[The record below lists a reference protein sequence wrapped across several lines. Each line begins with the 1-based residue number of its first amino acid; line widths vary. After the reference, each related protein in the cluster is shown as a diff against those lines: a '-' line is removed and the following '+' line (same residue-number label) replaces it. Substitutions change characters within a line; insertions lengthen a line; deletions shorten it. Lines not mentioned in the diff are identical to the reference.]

1 MAKKTLYKIF
11 AFGVSVITI
20 TAVLILSVFYSYS
33 DNQLKEQLR
42 VVESVVE
49 NQLAQDDDTA
59 FISNHIDKNV
69 RITLVA
75 KDGAVVADSQ
85 ESANKLGNH
94 LNRQEIQQA
103 IKNGEAT
110 VTRHSD
116 TQEKK
121 VYYFA
126 KQLDNGNILRVST
139 EAKSIGKF
147 FSDYIIYII
156 LCIIVVIVAA
166 VFVSMGITKSIVK
179 PITQLGQSLDNID
192 KFKSDEELKPLVNA
206 LLQQKKK
213 QKMLDKQKKQFTANV
228 SHELKTPL
236 TSIAGYAELIET
248 GMAKPEDIKPF
259 AGVIRKQA
267 LRLVNLSEDII
278 QLSQLEESDDE
289 DMSFES
295 VNLYEIAQR
304 CVEALNINA
313 INKCVTLNL
322 TGEECYIRG
331 KAQLV
336 EELVY
341 NLCDNAIRYNKE
353 NGNVT
358 VTVTS
363 LEKGAS
369 VSVKDTGIG
378 IPKKYQ
384 ERIFERFFRV
394 DKSRSKATGGTGLGL
409 AIVKHITQLHD
420 AKLEISS
427 EEGKVT
433 IYSKGNFCMKR
444 KSGLSKFNGFLAIV
458 LVICLAAT
466 AFVINKYPKIEAA
479 DANGGADAKD
489 VAVIDEF
496 KAGTYGG
503 KEFKTQ
509 EDVVN
514 YYKECYDYTKTLT
527 AEYKTDSGETHSYY
541 KMLGTETLEVNNLLV
556 EGKSNDIINKLVPG
570 IVGGLFKGGT
580 NGLSPSGNRDPKG
593 DTKNDGKMDCTT
605 SHLTA
610 DDVLAANVK
619 DNNDGTITM
628 VIQPKEALLSTPGE
642 DSQGRFF
649 NSLGDISSV
658 VESISVLSFSQGT
671 VKDNFVVDYKGG
683 TGTFVIDTKTNE
695 ITKADYTML
704 VHIDVKHANVAVLKD
719 KSASLDIK
727 YQCEYPASDDYL
739 AGQNIGLTRVK

>member
-59 FISNHIDKNV
+59 FISNYIDKNV

-75 KDGAVVADSQ
+75 KDGTVIADSQ

-116 TQEKK
+116 TQGKK
-121 VYYFA
+121 IYYFA
-126 KQLDNGNILRVST
+126 KQLDNGNVLRVSA

-147 FSDYIIYII
+147 FSDYIIYIL
-156 LCIIVVIVAA
+156 LCIIVVIVTA

-427 EEGKVT
+427 EEGK
-433 IYSKGNFCMKR
+433 
-444 KSGLSKFNGFLAIV
+444 
-458 LVICLAAT
+458 
-466 AFVINKYPKIEAA
+466 
-479 DANGGADAKD
+479 
-489 VAVIDEF
+489 
-496 KAGTYGG
+496 
-503 KEFKTQ
+503 
-509 EDVVN
+509 
-514 YYKECYDYTKTLT
+514 
-527 AEYKTDSGETHSYY
+527 
-541 KMLGTETLEVNNLLV
+541 GTE
-556 EGKSNDIINKLVPG
+556 IIVT
-570 IVGGLFKGGT
+570 FK
-580 NGLSPSGNRDPKG
+580 D
-593 DTKNDGKMDCTT
+593 
-605 SHLTA
+605 
-610 DDVLAANVK
+610 
-619 DNNDGTITM
+619 
-628 VIQPKEALLSTPGE
+628 
-642 DSQGRFF
+642 
-649 NSLGDISSV
+649 
-658 VESISVLSFSQGT
+658 
-671 VKDNFVVDYKGG
+671 
-683 TGTFVIDTKTNE
+683 
-695 ITKADYTML
+695 
-704 VHIDVKHANVAVLKD
+704 
-719 KSASLDIK
+719 
-727 YQCEYPASDDYL
+727 
-739 AGQNIGLTRVK
+739 

>member
-1 MAKKTLYKIF
+1 VAKKTLYKIF

-49 NQLAQDDDTA
+49 NQLAQDDDTS

-75 KDGAVVADSQ
+75 KDGTVIADSQ
-85 ESANKLGNH
+85 ESVNKLGNH

-126 KQLDNGNILRVST
+126 KQLDNGNVLRVSA

-147 FSDYIIYII
+147 FSDYIMYIF

-313 INKCVTLNL
+313 INKGVTLNL

-358 VTVTS
+358 VTVTP

-378 IPKKYQ
+378 IPEKYQ

-427 EEGKVT
+427 EEGK
-433 IYSKGNFCMKR
+433 
-444 KSGLSKFNGFLAIV
+444 
-458 LVICLAAT
+458 
-466 AFVINKYPKIEAA
+466 
-479 DANGGADAKD
+479 
-489 VAVIDEF
+489 
-496 KAGTYGG
+496 
-503 KEFKTQ
+503 
-509 EDVVN
+509 
-514 YYKECYDYTKTLT
+514 
-527 AEYKTDSGETHSYY
+527 
-541 KMLGTETLEVNNLLV
+541 GTE
-556 EGKSNDIINKLVPG
+556 IIVT
-570 IVGGLFKGGT
+570 FK
-580 NGLSPSGNRDPKG
+580 D
-593 DTKNDGKMDCTT
+593 
-605 SHLTA
+605 
-610 DDVLAANVK
+610 
-619 DNNDGTITM
+619 
-628 VIQPKEALLSTPGE
+628 
-642 DSQGRFF
+642 
-649 NSLGDISSV
+649 
-658 VESISVLSFSQGT
+658 
-671 VKDNFVVDYKGG
+671 
-683 TGTFVIDTKTNE
+683 
-695 ITKADYTML
+695 
-704 VHIDVKHANVAVLKD
+704 
-719 KSASLDIK
+719 
-727 YQCEYPASDDYL
+727 
-739 AGQNIGLTRVK
+739 

>member
-42 VVESVVE
+42 VVESVVQ

-75 KDGAVVADSQ
+75 KDGTVIADSQ

-116 TQEKK
+116 TQGKK
-121 VYYFA
+121 IYYFA

-147 FSDYIIYII
+147 FSDYIMYIF

-267 LRLVNLSEDII
+267 LRLVSLSEDII

-358 VTVTS
+358 VTVTP

-427 EEGKVT
+427 EEGK
-433 IYSKGNFCMKR
+433 
-444 KSGLSKFNGFLAIV
+444 
-458 LVICLAAT
+458 
-466 AFVINKYPKIEAA
+466 
-479 DANGGADAKD
+479 
-489 VAVIDEF
+489 
-496 KAGTYGG
+496 
-503 KEFKTQ
+503 
-509 EDVVN
+509 
-514 YYKECYDYTKTLT
+514 
-527 AEYKTDSGETHSYY
+527 
-541 KMLGTETLEVNNLLV
+541 GTE
-556 EGKSNDIINKLVPG
+556 IIVT
-570 IVGGLFKGGT
+570 FK
-580 NGLSPSGNRDPKG
+580 D
-593 DTKNDGKMDCTT
+593 
-605 SHLTA
+605 
-610 DDVLAANVK
+610 
-619 DNNDGTITM
+619 
-628 VIQPKEALLSTPGE
+628 
-642 DSQGRFF
+642 
-649 NSLGDISSV
+649 
-658 VESISVLSFSQGT
+658 
-671 VKDNFVVDYKGG
+671 
-683 TGTFVIDTKTNE
+683 
-695 ITKADYTML
+695 
-704 VHIDVKHANVAVLKD
+704 
-719 KSASLDIK
+719 
-727 YQCEYPASDDYL
+727 
-739 AGQNIGLTRVK
+739 

>member
-75 KDGAVVADSQ
+75 KDGTVIADSQ

-126 KQLDNGNILRVST
+126 KQLDNGNVLRVSA

-147 FSDYIIYII
+147 FSDYIIYIF

-267 LRLVNLSEDII
+267 LRLVSLSEDII

-295 VNLYEIAQR
+295 VDLYEIAQR

-358 VTVTS
+358 VTVS
-363 LEKGAS
+363 PLEKGAS

-427 EEGKVT
+427 EEGK
-433 IYSKGNFCMKR
+433 
-444 KSGLSKFNGFLAIV
+444 
-458 LVICLAAT
+458 
-466 AFVINKYPKIEAA
+466 
-479 DANGGADAKD
+479 
-489 VAVIDEF
+489 
-496 KAGTYGG
+496 
-503 KEFKTQ
+503 
-509 EDVVN
+509 
-514 YYKECYDYTKTLT
+514 
-527 AEYKTDSGETHSYY
+527 
-541 KMLGTETLEVNNLLV
+541 GTE
-556 EGKSNDIINKLVPG
+556 IIVT
-570 IVGGLFKGGT
+570 FK
-580 NGLSPSGNRDPKG
+580 D
-593 DTKNDGKMDCTT
+593 
-605 SHLTA
+605 
-610 DDVLAANVK
+610 
-619 DNNDGTITM
+619 
-628 VIQPKEALLSTPGE
+628 
-642 DSQGRFF
+642 
-649 NSLGDISSV
+649 
-658 VESISVLSFSQGT
+658 
-671 VKDNFVVDYKGG
+671 
-683 TGTFVIDTKTNE
+683 
-695 ITKADYTML
+695 
-704 VHIDVKHANVAVLKD
+704 
-719 KSASLDIK
+719 
-727 YQCEYPASDDYL
+727 
-739 AGQNIGLTRVK
+739 

>member
-75 KDGAVVADSQ
+75 KDGKVIADSQ
-85 ESANKLGNH
+85 ESANKLENH
-94 LNRQEIQQA
+94 LDRQEIQQA

-116 TQEKK
+116 TQGKK

-126 KQLDNGNILRVST
+126 KQLDNGNVLRVSA

-147 FSDYIIYII
+147 FSDYIIYIF

-278 QLSQLEESDDE
+278 QLSQLEESDE

-358 VTVTS
+358 VTVNP

-427 EEGKVT
+427 EEGK
-433 IYSKGNFCMKR
+433 
-444 KSGLSKFNGFLAIV
+444 
-458 LVICLAAT
+458 
-466 AFVINKYPKIEAA
+466 
-479 DANGGADAKD
+479 
-489 VAVIDEF
+489 
-496 KAGTYGG
+496 
-503 KEFKTQ
+503 
-509 EDVVN
+509 
-514 YYKECYDYTKTLT
+514 
-527 AEYKTDSGETHSYY
+527 
-541 KMLGTETLEVNNLLV
+541 GTE
-556 EGKSNDIINKLVPG
+556 IIVT
-570 IVGGLFKGGT
+570 FK
-580 NGLSPSGNRDPKG
+580 D
-593 DTKNDGKMDCTT
+593 
-605 SHLTA
+605 
-610 DDVLAANVK
+610 
-619 DNNDGTITM
+619 
-628 VIQPKEALLSTPGE
+628 
-642 DSQGRFF
+642 
-649 NSLGDISSV
+649 
-658 VESISVLSFSQGT
+658 
-671 VKDNFVVDYKGG
+671 
-683 TGTFVIDTKTNE
+683 
-695 ITKADYTML
+695 
-704 VHIDVKHANVAVLKD
+704 
-719 KSASLDIK
+719 
-727 YQCEYPASDDYL
+727 
-739 AGQNIGLTRVK
+739 

>member
-75 KDGAVVADSQ
+75 KDGTVIADSQ

-116 TQEKK
+116 TQGKK

-126 KQLDNGNILRVST
+126 KQLDNGNVLRVSA

-147 FSDYIIYII
+147 FSDYIIYIF

-267 LRLVNLSEDII
+267 LRLVSLSEDII

-358 VTVTS
+358 VTVTP

-427 EEGKVT
+427 EE
-433 IYSKGNFCMKR
+433 SKGTEI
-444 KSGLSKFNGFLAIV
+444 IV
-458 LVICLAAT
+458 T
-466 AFVINKYPKIEAA
+466 F
-479 DANGGADAKD
+479 KD
-489 VAVIDEF
+489 
-496 KAGTYGG
+496 
-503 KEFKTQ
+503 
-509 EDVVN
+509 
-514 YYKECYDYTKTLT
+514 
-527 AEYKTDSGETHSYY
+527 
-541 KMLGTETLEVNNLLV
+541 
-556 EGKSNDIINKLVPG
+556 
-570 IVGGLFKGGT
+570 
-580 NGLSPSGNRDPKG
+580 
-593 DTKNDGKMDCTT
+593 
-605 SHLTA
+605 
-610 DDVLAANVK
+610 
-619 DNNDGTITM
+619 
-628 VIQPKEALLSTPGE
+628 
-642 DSQGRFF
+642 
-649 NSLGDISSV
+649 
-658 VESISVLSFSQGT
+658 
-671 VKDNFVVDYKGG
+671 
-683 TGTFVIDTKTNE
+683 
-695 ITKADYTML
+695 
-704 VHIDVKHANVAVLKD
+704 
-719 KSASLDIK
+719 
-727 YQCEYPASDDYL
+727 
-739 AGQNIGLTRVK
+739 

>member
-75 KDGAVVADSQ
+75 KDGTVIADSQ
-85 ESANKLGNH
+85 ESENKLGNH

-116 TQEKK
+116 TQGKK

-126 KQLDNGNILRVST
+126 KQLDNGNILRVSA

-147 FSDYIIYII
+147 FSDYIMYIF

-358 VTVTS
+358 VTVTP

-427 EEGKVT
+427 EEGK
-433 IYSKGNFCMKR
+433 
-444 KSGLSKFNGFLAIV
+444 
-458 LVICLAAT
+458 
-466 AFVINKYPKIEAA
+466 
-479 DANGGADAKD
+479 
-489 VAVIDEF
+489 
-496 KAGTYGG
+496 
-503 KEFKTQ
+503 
-509 EDVVN
+509 
-514 YYKECYDYTKTLT
+514 
-527 AEYKTDSGETHSYY
+527 
-541 KMLGTETLEVNNLLV
+541 GTE
-556 EGKSNDIINKLVPG
+556 IIVT
-570 IVGGLFKGGT
+570 FK
-580 NGLSPSGNRDPKG
+580 D
-593 DTKNDGKMDCTT
+593 
-605 SHLTA
+605 
-610 DDVLAANVK
+610 
-619 DNNDGTITM
+619 
-628 VIQPKEALLSTPGE
+628 
-642 DSQGRFF
+642 
-649 NSLGDISSV
+649 
-658 VESISVLSFSQGT
+658 
-671 VKDNFVVDYKGG
+671 
-683 TGTFVIDTKTNE
+683 
-695 ITKADYTML
+695 
-704 VHIDVKHANVAVLKD
+704 
-719 KSASLDIK
+719 
-727 YQCEYPASDDYL
+727 
-739 AGQNIGLTRVK
+739 

>member
-75 KDGAVVADSQ
+75 KDGTVIADSQ

-116 TQEKK
+116 TQGKK
-121 VYYFA
+121 IYYFA
-126 KQLDNGNILRVST
+126 TQLDNGNILRVST

-147 FSDYIIYII
+147 FSEYIIYIL
-156 LCIIVVIVAA
+156 LCIIVVIVTA

-313 INKCVTLNL
+313 INKGVTLNL

-358 VTVTS
+358 VTVTP

-427 EEGKVT
+427 EE
-433 IYSKGNFCMKR
+433 SKGTEI
-444 KSGLSKFNGFLAIV
+444 IV
-458 LVICLAAT
+458 T
-466 AFVINKYPKIEAA
+466 F
-479 DANGGADAKD
+479 KD
-489 VAVIDEF
+489 
-496 KAGTYGG
+496 
-503 KEFKTQ
+503 
-509 EDVVN
+509 
-514 YYKECYDYTKTLT
+514 
-527 AEYKTDSGETHSYY
+527 
-541 KMLGTETLEVNNLLV
+541 
-556 EGKSNDIINKLVPG
+556 
-570 IVGGLFKGGT
+570 
-580 NGLSPSGNRDPKG
+580 
-593 DTKNDGKMDCTT
+593 
-605 SHLTA
+605 
-610 DDVLAANVK
+610 
-619 DNNDGTITM
+619 
-628 VIQPKEALLSTPGE
+628 
-642 DSQGRFF
+642 
-649 NSLGDISSV
+649 
-658 VESISVLSFSQGT
+658 
-671 VKDNFVVDYKGG
+671 
-683 TGTFVIDTKTNE
+683 
-695 ITKADYTML
+695 
-704 VHIDVKHANVAVLKD
+704 
-719 KSASLDIK
+719 
-727 YQCEYPASDDYL
+727 
-739 AGQNIGLTRVK
+739 

>member
-75 KDGAVVADSQ
+75 KDGTVIADSQ
-85 ESANKLGNH
+85 ESANKLENH

-116 TQEKK
+116 TQGKK
-121 VYYFA
+121 IYYFA

-147 FSDYIIYII
+147 FSDYIIYIL
-156 LCIIVVIVAA
+156 LCIIVVIVTA

-313 INKCVTLNL
+313 INKGVTLNL

-358 VTVTS
+358 VTVTP

-427 EEGKVT
+427 EEGK
-433 IYSKGNFCMKR
+433 
-444 KSGLSKFNGFLAIV
+444 
-458 LVICLAAT
+458 
-466 AFVINKYPKIEAA
+466 
-479 DANGGADAKD
+479 
-489 VAVIDEF
+489 
-496 KAGTYGG
+496 
-503 KEFKTQ
+503 
-509 EDVVN
+509 
-514 YYKECYDYTKTLT
+514 
-527 AEYKTDSGETHSYY
+527 
-541 KMLGTETLEVNNLLV
+541 GTE
-556 EGKSNDIINKLVPG
+556 IIVT
-570 IVGGLFKGGT
+570 FK
-580 NGLSPSGNRDPKG
+580 D
-593 DTKNDGKMDCTT
+593 
-605 SHLTA
+605 
-610 DDVLAANVK
+610 
-619 DNNDGTITM
+619 
-628 VIQPKEALLSTPGE
+628 
-642 DSQGRFF
+642 
-649 NSLGDISSV
+649 
-658 VESISVLSFSQGT
+658 
-671 VKDNFVVDYKGG
+671 
-683 TGTFVIDTKTNE
+683 
-695 ITKADYTML
+695 
-704 VHIDVKHANVAVLKD
+704 
-719 KSASLDIK
+719 
-727 YQCEYPASDDYL
+727 
-739 AGQNIGLTRVK
+739 

>member
-75 KDGAVVADSQ
+75 KDGTVIADSQ
-85 ESANKLGNH
+85 ESVNKLGNH

-126 KQLDNGNILRVST
+126 KQLDNGNVLRVSA

-147 FSDYIIYII
+147 FSDYIIYIF

-295 VNLYEIAQR
+295 VNLYGIAQR

-358 VTVTS
+358 VTVTP

-427 EEGKVT
+427 EEGK
-433 IYSKGNFCMKR
+433 
-444 KSGLSKFNGFLAIV
+444 
-458 LVICLAAT
+458 
-466 AFVINKYPKIEAA
+466 
-479 DANGGADAKD
+479 
-489 VAVIDEF
+489 
-496 KAGTYGG
+496 
-503 KEFKTQ
+503 
-509 EDVVN
+509 
-514 YYKECYDYTKTLT
+514 
-527 AEYKTDSGETHSYY
+527 
-541 KMLGTETLEVNNLLV
+541 GTE
-556 EGKSNDIINKLVPG
+556 IIVT
-570 IVGGLFKGGT
+570 FK
-580 NGLSPSGNRDPKG
+580 D
-593 DTKNDGKMDCTT
+593 
-605 SHLTA
+605 
-610 DDVLAANVK
+610 
-619 DNNDGTITM
+619 
-628 VIQPKEALLSTPGE
+628 
-642 DSQGRFF
+642 
-649 NSLGDISSV
+649 
-658 VESISVLSFSQGT
+658 
-671 VKDNFVVDYKGG
+671 
-683 TGTFVIDTKTNE
+683 
-695 ITKADYTML
+695 
-704 VHIDVKHANVAVLKD
+704 
-719 KSASLDIK
+719 
-727 YQCEYPASDDYL
+727 
-739 AGQNIGLTRVK
+739 

>member
-75 KDGAVVADSQ
+75 KDGTVIADSQ

-94 LNRQEIQQA
+94 LDRQEIQQA

-116 TQEKK
+116 TQGKK

-126 KQLDNGNILRVST
+126 KQLDNGNVLRVSA

-147 FSDYIIYII
+147 FSDYIIYIF

-304 CVEALNINA
+304 CVEALSINA

-358 VTVTS
+358 VTVS
-363 LEKGAS
+363 PLEKGAS

-427 EEGKVT
+427 EEGK
-433 IYSKGNFCMKR
+433 
-444 KSGLSKFNGFLAIV
+444 
-458 LVICLAAT
+458 
-466 AFVINKYPKIEAA
+466 
-479 DANGGADAKD
+479 
-489 VAVIDEF
+489 
-496 KAGTYGG
+496 
-503 KEFKTQ
+503 
-509 EDVVN
+509 
-514 YYKECYDYTKTLT
+514 
-527 AEYKTDSGETHSYY
+527 
-541 KMLGTETLEVNNLLV
+541 GTE
-556 EGKSNDIINKLVPG
+556 IIVT
-570 IVGGLFKGGT
+570 FK
-580 NGLSPSGNRDPKG
+580 D
-593 DTKNDGKMDCTT
+593 
-605 SHLTA
+605 
-610 DDVLAANVK
+610 
-619 DNNDGTITM
+619 
-628 VIQPKEALLSTPGE
+628 
-642 DSQGRFF
+642 
-649 NSLGDISSV
+649 
-658 VESISVLSFSQGT
+658 
-671 VKDNFVVDYKGG
+671 
-683 TGTFVIDTKTNE
+683 
-695 ITKADYTML
+695 
-704 VHIDVKHANVAVLKD
+704 
-719 KSASLDIK
+719 
-727 YQCEYPASDDYL
+727 
-739 AGQNIGLTRVK
+739 

>member
-49 NQLAQDDDTA
+49 NQLAQDDDTS

-75 KDGAVVADSQ
+75 KDGTVIADSQ
-85 ESANKLGNH
+85 ESVNKLGNH

-116 TQEKK
+116 TQGKK

-126 KQLDNGNILRVST
+126 KQLDNGNVLRVSA

-147 FSDYIIYII
+147 FSDYIIYIF

-358 VTVTS
+358 VTVTP

-427 EEGKVT
+427 EEGK
-433 IYSKGNFCMKR
+433 
-444 KSGLSKFNGFLAIV
+444 
-458 LVICLAAT
+458 
-466 AFVINKYPKIEAA
+466 
-479 DANGGADAKD
+479 
-489 VAVIDEF
+489 
-496 KAGTYGG
+496 
-503 KEFKTQ
+503 
-509 EDVVN
+509 
-514 YYKECYDYTKTLT
+514 
-527 AEYKTDSGETHSYY
+527 
-541 KMLGTETLEVNNLLV
+541 GTE
-556 EGKSNDIINKLVPG
+556 IIVT
-570 IVGGLFKGGT
+570 FK
-580 NGLSPSGNRDPKG
+580 D
-593 DTKNDGKMDCTT
+593 
-605 SHLTA
+605 
-610 DDVLAANVK
+610 
-619 DNNDGTITM
+619 
-628 VIQPKEALLSTPGE
+628 
-642 DSQGRFF
+642 
-649 NSLGDISSV
+649 
-658 VESISVLSFSQGT
+658 
-671 VKDNFVVDYKGG
+671 
-683 TGTFVIDTKTNE
+683 
-695 ITKADYTML
+695 
-704 VHIDVKHANVAVLKD
+704 
-719 KSASLDIK
+719 
-727 YQCEYPASDDYL
+727 
-739 AGQNIGLTRVK
+739 

>member
-75 KDGAVVADSQ
+75 KDGTVIADSQ
-85 ESANKLGNH
+85 ESVNKLGNH

-116 TQEKK
+116 TQGKK

-126 KQLDNGNILRVST
+126 KQLDNGNVLRVSA

-147 FSDYIIYII
+147 FSDYIIYIF

-358 VTVTS
+358 VTVTP

-378 IPKKYQ
+378 IPEKYQ

-409 AIVKHITQLHD
+409 AIVKHITQLHH
-420 AKLEISS
+420 AQLEINS
-427 EEGKVT
+427 EEGK
-433 IYSKGNFCMKR
+433 
-444 KSGLSKFNGFLAIV
+444 
-458 LVICLAAT
+458 
-466 AFVINKYPKIEAA
+466 
-479 DANGGADAKD
+479 
-489 VAVIDEF
+489 
-496 KAGTYGG
+496 
-503 KEFKTQ
+503 
-509 EDVVN
+509 
-514 YYKECYDYTKTLT
+514 
-527 AEYKTDSGETHSYY
+527 
-541 KMLGTETLEVNNLLV
+541 GTE
-556 EGKSNDIINKLVPG
+556 IIVT
-570 IVGGLFKGGT
+570 FK
-580 NGLSPSGNRDPKG
+580 D
-593 DTKNDGKMDCTT
+593 
-605 SHLTA
+605 
-610 DDVLAANVK
+610 
-619 DNNDGTITM
+619 
-628 VIQPKEALLSTPGE
+628 
-642 DSQGRFF
+642 
-649 NSLGDISSV
+649 
-658 VESISVLSFSQGT
+658 
-671 VKDNFVVDYKGG
+671 
-683 TGTFVIDTKTNE
+683 
-695 ITKADYTML
+695 
-704 VHIDVKHANVAVLKD
+704 
-719 KSASLDIK
+719 
-727 YQCEYPASDDYL
+727 
-739 AGQNIGLTRVK
+739 

>member
-20 TAVLILSVFYSYS
+20 TAMLILSVFYSYS

-75 KDGAVVADSQ
+75 KDGTVIADSQ

-126 KQLDNGNILRVST
+126 KQLDNGNVLRVSA

-147 FSDYIIYII
+147 FSDYIIYIF

-358 VTVTS
+358 VTVS
-363 LEKGAS
+363 PLEKGAS

-427 EEGKVT
+427 EEGK
-433 IYSKGNFCMKR
+433 
-444 KSGLSKFNGFLAIV
+444 
-458 LVICLAAT
+458 
-466 AFVINKYPKIEAA
+466 
-479 DANGGADAKD
+479 
-489 VAVIDEF
+489 
-496 KAGTYGG
+496 
-503 KEFKTQ
+503 
-509 EDVVN
+509 
-514 YYKECYDYTKTLT
+514 
-527 AEYKTDSGETHSYY
+527 
-541 KMLGTETLEVNNLLV
+541 GTE
-556 EGKSNDIINKLVPG
+556 IIVT
-570 IVGGLFKGGT
+570 FK
-580 NGLSPSGNRDPKG
+580 D
-593 DTKNDGKMDCTT
+593 
-605 SHLTA
+605 
-610 DDVLAANVK
+610 
-619 DNNDGTITM
+619 
-628 VIQPKEALLSTPGE
+628 
-642 DSQGRFF
+642 
-649 NSLGDISSV
+649 
-658 VESISVLSFSQGT
+658 
-671 VKDNFVVDYKGG
+671 
-683 TGTFVIDTKTNE
+683 
-695 ITKADYTML
+695 
-704 VHIDVKHANVAVLKD
+704 
-719 KSASLDIK
+719 
-727 YQCEYPASDDYL
+727 
-739 AGQNIGLTRVK
+739 

>member
-49 NQLAQDDDTA
+49 NQLAQDDDTS

-75 KDGAVVADSQ
+75 KDGTVIADSQ
-85 ESANKLGNH
+85 ESVNKLGNH
-94 LNRQEIQQA
+94 LNRQEIQKA

-116 TQEKK
+116 TQGKK

-126 KQLDNGNILRVST
+126 KQLDNGNILRVSA

-147 FSDYIIYII
+147 FSDYIIYIF

-313 INKCVTLNL
+313 INKGVTLNL
-322 TGEECYIRG
+322 IGEQCYIRG

-358 VTVTS
+358 VTVTP

-378 IPKKYQ
+378 IPEKYQ

-427 EEGKVT
+427 EEGK
-433 IYSKGNFCMKR
+433 
-444 KSGLSKFNGFLAIV
+444 
-458 LVICLAAT
+458 
-466 AFVINKYPKIEAA
+466 
-479 DANGGADAKD
+479 
-489 VAVIDEF
+489 
-496 KAGTYGG
+496 
-503 KEFKTQ
+503 
-509 EDVVN
+509 
-514 YYKECYDYTKTLT
+514 
-527 AEYKTDSGETHSYY
+527 
-541 KMLGTETLEVNNLLV
+541 GTE
-556 EGKSNDIINKLVPG
+556 IIVT
-570 IVGGLFKGGT
+570 FK
-580 NGLSPSGNRDPKG
+580 D
-593 DTKNDGKMDCTT
+593 
-605 SHLTA
+605 
-610 DDVLAANVK
+610 
-619 DNNDGTITM
+619 
-628 VIQPKEALLSTPGE
+628 
-642 DSQGRFF
+642 
-649 NSLGDISSV
+649 
-658 VESISVLSFSQGT
+658 
-671 VKDNFVVDYKGG
+671 
-683 TGTFVIDTKTNE
+683 
-695 ITKADYTML
+695 
-704 VHIDVKHANVAVLKD
+704 
-719 KSASLDIK
+719 
-727 YQCEYPASDDYL
+727 
-739 AGQNIGLTRVK
+739 

>member
-75 KDGAVVADSQ
+75 KDGTVIADSQ

-126 KQLDNGNILRVST
+126 KQLDNGNVLRVSA

-147 FSDYIIYII
+147 FSDYIIYIL
-156 LCIIVVIVAA
+156 LCIIVVIVTA

-313 INKCVTLNL
+313 INKGVTLNL

-358 VTVTS
+358 VTVTP

-427 EEGKVT
+427 EE
-433 IYSKGNFCMKR
+433 SKGTEI
-444 KSGLSKFNGFLAIV
+444 IV
-458 LVICLAAT
+458 T
-466 AFVINKYPKIEAA
+466 F
-479 DANGGADAKD
+479 KD
-489 VAVIDEF
+489 
-496 KAGTYGG
+496 
-503 KEFKTQ
+503 
-509 EDVVN
+509 
-514 YYKECYDYTKTLT
+514 
-527 AEYKTDSGETHSYY
+527 
-541 KMLGTETLEVNNLLV
+541 
-556 EGKSNDIINKLVPG
+556 
-570 IVGGLFKGGT
+570 
-580 NGLSPSGNRDPKG
+580 
-593 DTKNDGKMDCTT
+593 
-605 SHLTA
+605 
-610 DDVLAANVK
+610 
-619 DNNDGTITM
+619 
-628 VIQPKEALLSTPGE
+628 
-642 DSQGRFF
+642 
-649 NSLGDISSV
+649 
-658 VESISVLSFSQGT
+658 
-671 VKDNFVVDYKGG
+671 
-683 TGTFVIDTKTNE
+683 
-695 ITKADYTML
+695 
-704 VHIDVKHANVAVLKD
+704 
-719 KSASLDIK
+719 
-727 YQCEYPASDDYL
+727 
-739 AGQNIGLTRVK
+739 

>member
-75 KDGAVVADSQ
+75 KDGTVIADSQ

-116 TQEKK
+116 TQGKK
-121 VYYFA
+121 IYYFA
-126 KQLDNGNILRVST
+126 KQLDNGNVLRVSA

-147 FSDYIIYII
+147 FSDYIIYIF

-295 VNLYEIAQR
+295 VNLSEIAQR

-313 INKCVTLNL
+313 INKGVTLNL

-358 VTVTS
+358 VTVNP

-427 EEGKVT
+427 EEGK
-433 IYSKGNFCMKR
+433 
-444 KSGLSKFNGFLAIV
+444 
-458 LVICLAAT
+458 
-466 AFVINKYPKIEAA
+466 
-479 DANGGADAKD
+479 
-489 VAVIDEF
+489 
-496 KAGTYGG
+496 
-503 KEFKTQ
+503 
-509 EDVVN
+509 
-514 YYKECYDYTKTLT
+514 
-527 AEYKTDSGETHSYY
+527 
-541 KMLGTETLEVNNLLV
+541 GTE
-556 EGKSNDIINKLVPG
+556 IIVT
-570 IVGGLFKGGT
+570 FK
-580 NGLSPSGNRDPKG
+580 D
-593 DTKNDGKMDCTT
+593 
-605 SHLTA
+605 
-610 DDVLAANVK
+610 
-619 DNNDGTITM
+619 
-628 VIQPKEALLSTPGE
+628 
-642 DSQGRFF
+642 
-649 NSLGDISSV
+649 
-658 VESISVLSFSQGT
+658 
-671 VKDNFVVDYKGG
+671 
-683 TGTFVIDTKTNE
+683 
-695 ITKADYTML
+695 
-704 VHIDVKHANVAVLKD
+704 
-719 KSASLDIK
+719 
-727 YQCEYPASDDYL
+727 
-739 AGQNIGLTRVK
+739 

>member
-75 KDGAVVADSQ
+75 KDGTVIADSQ

-126 KQLDNGNILRVST
+126 KLLDNGNILRVSA

-147 FSDYIIYII
+147 FSDYIIYIF

-358 VTVTS
+358 VTVTP

-427 EEGKVT
+427 EEGK
-433 IYSKGNFCMKR
+433 
-444 KSGLSKFNGFLAIV
+444 
-458 LVICLAAT
+458 
-466 AFVINKYPKIEAA
+466 
-479 DANGGADAKD
+479 
-489 VAVIDEF
+489 
-496 KAGTYGG
+496 
-503 KEFKTQ
+503 
-509 EDVVN
+509 
-514 YYKECYDYTKTLT
+514 
-527 AEYKTDSGETHSYY
+527 
-541 KMLGTETLEVNNLLV
+541 GTE
-556 EGKSNDIINKLVPG
+556 IIVT
-570 IVGGLFKGGT
+570 FK
-580 NGLSPSGNRDPKG
+580 D
-593 DTKNDGKMDCTT
+593 
-605 SHLTA
+605 
-610 DDVLAANVK
+610 
-619 DNNDGTITM
+619 
-628 VIQPKEALLSTPGE
+628 
-642 DSQGRFF
+642 
-649 NSLGDISSV
+649 
-658 VESISVLSFSQGT
+658 
-671 VKDNFVVDYKGG
+671 
-683 TGTFVIDTKTNE
+683 
-695 ITKADYTML
+695 
-704 VHIDVKHANVAVLKD
+704 
-719 KSASLDIK
+719 
-727 YQCEYPASDDYL
+727 
-739 AGQNIGLTRVK
+739 

>member
-75 KDGAVVADSQ
+75 KDGTVIADSQ

-116 TQEKK
+116 TQGKK

-126 KQLDNGNILRVST
+126 KQLDNGNILRVSA

-147 FSDYIIYII
+147 FSDYIMYIF

-358 VTVTS
+358 VTVTP

-427 EEGKVT
+427 EEGK
-433 IYSKGNFCMKR
+433 
-444 KSGLSKFNGFLAIV
+444 
-458 LVICLAAT
+458 
-466 AFVINKYPKIEAA
+466 
-479 DANGGADAKD
+479 
-489 VAVIDEF
+489 
-496 KAGTYGG
+496 
-503 KEFKTQ
+503 
-509 EDVVN
+509 
-514 YYKECYDYTKTLT
+514 
-527 AEYKTDSGETHSYY
+527 
-541 KMLGTETLEVNNLLV
+541 GTE
-556 EGKSNDIINKLVPG
+556 IIVT
-570 IVGGLFKGGT
+570 FK
-580 NGLSPSGNRDPKG
+580 D
-593 DTKNDGKMDCTT
+593 
-605 SHLTA
+605 
-610 DDVLAANVK
+610 
-619 DNNDGTITM
+619 
-628 VIQPKEALLSTPGE
+628 
-642 DSQGRFF
+642 
-649 NSLGDISSV
+649 
-658 VESISVLSFSQGT
+658 
-671 VKDNFVVDYKGG
+671 
-683 TGTFVIDTKTNE
+683 
-695 ITKADYTML
+695 
-704 VHIDVKHANVAVLKD
+704 
-719 KSASLDIK
+719 
-727 YQCEYPASDDYL
+727 
-739 AGQNIGLTRVK
+739 

>member
-11 AFGVSVITI
+11 AFGVSAITI

-75 KDGAVVADSQ
+75 KDGTVIADSQ

-126 KQLDNGNILRVST
+126 KQLDNGNILRVSA

-147 FSDYIIYII
+147 FSDYIIYIL

-358 VTVTS
+358 VTVS
-363 LEKGAS
+363 PLEKGAS

-427 EEGKVT
+427 EEGK
-433 IYSKGNFCMKR
+433 
-444 KSGLSKFNGFLAIV
+444 
-458 LVICLAAT
+458 
-466 AFVINKYPKIEAA
+466 
-479 DANGGADAKD
+479 
-489 VAVIDEF
+489 
-496 KAGTYGG
+496 
-503 KEFKTQ
+503 
-509 EDVVN
+509 
-514 YYKECYDYTKTLT
+514 
-527 AEYKTDSGETHSYY
+527 
-541 KMLGTETLEVNNLLV
+541 GTE
-556 EGKSNDIINKLVPG
+556 IIVT
-570 IVGGLFKGGT
+570 FK
-580 NGLSPSGNRDPKG
+580 D
-593 DTKNDGKMDCTT
+593 
-605 SHLTA
+605 
-610 DDVLAANVK
+610 
-619 DNNDGTITM
+619 
-628 VIQPKEALLSTPGE
+628 
-642 DSQGRFF
+642 
-649 NSLGDISSV
+649 
-658 VESISVLSFSQGT
+658 
-671 VKDNFVVDYKGG
+671 
-683 TGTFVIDTKTNE
+683 
-695 ITKADYTML
+695 
-704 VHIDVKHANVAVLKD
+704 
-719 KSASLDIK
+719 
-727 YQCEYPASDDYL
+727 
-739 AGQNIGLTRVK
+739 

>member
-75 KDGAVVADSQ
+75 KDGTVIADSQ
-85 ESANKLGNH
+85 ENANKLGNH

-116 TQEKK
+116 TQGKK
-121 VYYFA
+121 IYYFA

-147 FSDYIIYII
+147 FSDYIIYIL
-156 LCIIVVIVAA
+156 LCIIVVIVTA

-358 VTVTS
+358 VTVTP

-427 EEGKVT
+427 EEGK
-433 IYSKGNFCMKR
+433 
-444 KSGLSKFNGFLAIV
+444 
-458 LVICLAAT
+458 
-466 AFVINKYPKIEAA
+466 
-479 DANGGADAKD
+479 
-489 VAVIDEF
+489 
-496 KAGTYGG
+496 
-503 KEFKTQ
+503 
-509 EDVVN
+509 
-514 YYKECYDYTKTLT
+514 
-527 AEYKTDSGETHSYY
+527 
-541 KMLGTETLEVNNLLV
+541 GTE
-556 EGKSNDIINKLVPG
+556 IIVT
-570 IVGGLFKGGT
+570 FK
-580 NGLSPSGNRDPKG
+580 D
-593 DTKNDGKMDCTT
+593 
-605 SHLTA
+605 
-610 DDVLAANVK
+610 
-619 DNNDGTITM
+619 
-628 VIQPKEALLSTPGE
+628 
-642 DSQGRFF
+642 
-649 NSLGDISSV
+649 
-658 VESISVLSFSQGT
+658 
-671 VKDNFVVDYKGG
+671 
-683 TGTFVIDTKTNE
+683 
-695 ITKADYTML
+695 
-704 VHIDVKHANVAVLKD
+704 
-719 KSASLDIK
+719 
-727 YQCEYPASDDYL
+727 
-739 AGQNIGLTRVK
+739 

>member
-75 KDGAVVADSQ
+75 KDGTVIADSQ

-121 VYYFA
+121 IYYFA
-126 KQLDNGNILRVST
+126 KQLDNGNILRVSA

-147 FSDYIIYII
+147 FSDYIIYIF

-313 INKCVTLNL
+313 INKGVTLNL

-427 EEGKVT
+427 EEGK
-433 IYSKGNFCMKR
+433 
-444 KSGLSKFNGFLAIV
+444 
-458 LVICLAAT
+458 
-466 AFVINKYPKIEAA
+466 
-479 DANGGADAKD
+479 
-489 VAVIDEF
+489 
-496 KAGTYGG
+496 
-503 KEFKTQ
+503 
-509 EDVVN
+509 
-514 YYKECYDYTKTLT
+514 
-527 AEYKTDSGETHSYY
+527 
-541 KMLGTETLEVNNLLV
+541 GTE
-556 EGKSNDIINKLVPG
+556 IIVT
-570 IVGGLFKGGT
+570 FK
-580 NGLSPSGNRDPKG
+580 D
-593 DTKNDGKMDCTT
+593 
-605 SHLTA
+605 
-610 DDVLAANVK
+610 
-619 DNNDGTITM
+619 
-628 VIQPKEALLSTPGE
+628 
-642 DSQGRFF
+642 
-649 NSLGDISSV
+649 
-658 VESISVLSFSQGT
+658 
-671 VKDNFVVDYKGG
+671 
-683 TGTFVIDTKTNE
+683 
-695 ITKADYTML
+695 
-704 VHIDVKHANVAVLKD
+704 
-719 KSASLDIK
+719 
-727 YQCEYPASDDYL
+727 
-739 AGQNIGLTRVK
+739 

>member
-75 KDGAVVADSQ
+75 KDGTVIADSQ

-126 KQLDNGNILRVST
+126 KQLDNGNILRVSA

-147 FSDYIIYII
+147 FSDYIIYIF

-358 VTVTS
+358 VTVNP

-427 EEGKVT
+427 EEGK
-433 IYSKGNFCMKR
+433 
-444 KSGLSKFNGFLAIV
+444 
-458 LVICLAAT
+458 
-466 AFVINKYPKIEAA
+466 
-479 DANGGADAKD
+479 
-489 VAVIDEF
+489 
-496 KAGTYGG
+496 
-503 KEFKTQ
+503 
-509 EDVVN
+509 
-514 YYKECYDYTKTLT
+514 
-527 AEYKTDSGETHSYY
+527 
-541 KMLGTETLEVNNLLV
+541 GTE
-556 EGKSNDIINKLVPG
+556 IIVT
-570 IVGGLFKGGT
+570 FK
-580 NGLSPSGNRDPKG
+580 D
-593 DTKNDGKMDCTT
+593 
-605 SHLTA
+605 
-610 DDVLAANVK
+610 
-619 DNNDGTITM
+619 
-628 VIQPKEALLSTPGE
+628 
-642 DSQGRFF
+642 
-649 NSLGDISSV
+649 
-658 VESISVLSFSQGT
+658 
-671 VKDNFVVDYKGG
+671 
-683 TGTFVIDTKTNE
+683 
-695 ITKADYTML
+695 
-704 VHIDVKHANVAVLKD
+704 
-719 KSASLDIK
+719 
-727 YQCEYPASDDYL
+727 
-739 AGQNIGLTRVK
+739 

>member
-75 KDGAVVADSQ
+75 KDGTVIADSQ

-126 KQLDNGNILRVST
+126 KQLDNGNILRVSA

-147 FSDYIIYII
+147 FSDYIMYIF

-358 VTVTS
+358 VTVTP

-378 IPKKYQ
+378 IPEKYQ

-427 EEGKVT
+427 EEGK
-433 IYSKGNFCMKR
+433 
-444 KSGLSKFNGFLAIV
+444 
-458 LVICLAAT
+458 
-466 AFVINKYPKIEAA
+466 
-479 DANGGADAKD
+479 
-489 VAVIDEF
+489 
-496 KAGTYGG
+496 
-503 KEFKTQ
+503 
-509 EDVVN
+509 
-514 YYKECYDYTKTLT
+514 
-527 AEYKTDSGETHSYY
+527 
-541 KMLGTETLEVNNLLV
+541 GTE
-556 EGKSNDIINKLVPG
+556 IIVT
-570 IVGGLFKGGT
+570 FK
-580 NGLSPSGNRDPKG
+580 D
-593 DTKNDGKMDCTT
+593 
-605 SHLTA
+605 
-610 DDVLAANVK
+610 
-619 DNNDGTITM
+619 
-628 VIQPKEALLSTPGE
+628 
-642 DSQGRFF
+642 
-649 NSLGDISSV
+649 
-658 VESISVLSFSQGT
+658 
-671 VKDNFVVDYKGG
+671 
-683 TGTFVIDTKTNE
+683 
-695 ITKADYTML
+695 
-704 VHIDVKHANVAVLKD
+704 
-719 KSASLDIK
+719 
-727 YQCEYPASDDYL
+727 
-739 AGQNIGLTRVK
+739 

>member
-75 KDGAVVADSQ
+75 KDGTVIADSQ

-116 TQEKK
+116 TQGKK
-121 VYYFA
+121 IYYFA
-126 KQLDNGNILRVST
+126 KQLDNGNILRVSA

-147 FSDYIIYII
+147 FSDYIIYIL
-156 LCIIVVIVAA
+156 LCIIVVIVTA

-313 INKCVTLNL
+313 INKGVTLNL

-358 VTVTS
+358 VTVTP

-427 EEGKVT
+427 EE
-433 IYSKGNFCMKR
+433 SKGTEI
-444 KSGLSKFNGFLAIV
+444 IV
-458 LVICLAAT
+458 T
-466 AFVINKYPKIEAA
+466 F
-479 DANGGADAKD
+479 KD
-489 VAVIDEF
+489 
-496 KAGTYGG
+496 
-503 KEFKTQ
+503 
-509 EDVVN
+509 
-514 YYKECYDYTKTLT
+514 
-527 AEYKTDSGETHSYY
+527 
-541 KMLGTETLEVNNLLV
+541 
-556 EGKSNDIINKLVPG
+556 
-570 IVGGLFKGGT
+570 
-580 NGLSPSGNRDPKG
+580 
-593 DTKNDGKMDCTT
+593 
-605 SHLTA
+605 
-610 DDVLAANVK
+610 
-619 DNNDGTITM
+619 
-628 VIQPKEALLSTPGE
+628 
-642 DSQGRFF
+642 
-649 NSLGDISSV
+649 
-658 VESISVLSFSQGT
+658 
-671 VKDNFVVDYKGG
+671 
-683 TGTFVIDTKTNE
+683 
-695 ITKADYTML
+695 
-704 VHIDVKHANVAVLKD
+704 
-719 KSASLDIK
+719 
-727 YQCEYPASDDYL
+727 
-739 AGQNIGLTRVK
+739 

>member
-20 TAVLILSVFYSYS
+20 TAMLILSVFYSYS

-75 KDGAVVADSQ
+75 KDGTVIADSQ

-126 KQLDNGNILRVST
+126 KQLDNGNILRVSA

-147 FSDYIIYII
+147 FSDYIIYIL
-156 LCIIVVIVAA
+156 LCIIVVIVTA

-278 QLSQLEESDDE
+278 QLSQLEESDE

-313 INKCVTLNL
+313 INKGVTLNL

-358 VTVTS
+358 VTVNP

-427 EEGKVT
+427 EEGK
-433 IYSKGNFCMKR
+433 
-444 KSGLSKFNGFLAIV
+444 
-458 LVICLAAT
+458 
-466 AFVINKYPKIEAA
+466 
-479 DANGGADAKD
+479 
-489 VAVIDEF
+489 
-496 KAGTYGG
+496 
-503 KEFKTQ
+503 
-509 EDVVN
+509 
-514 YYKECYDYTKTLT
+514 
-527 AEYKTDSGETHSYY
+527 
-541 KMLGTETLEVNNLLV
+541 GTE
-556 EGKSNDIINKLVPG
+556 IIVT
-570 IVGGLFKGGT
+570 FK
-580 NGLSPSGNRDPKG
+580 D
-593 DTKNDGKMDCTT
+593 
-605 SHLTA
+605 
-610 DDVLAANVK
+610 
-619 DNNDGTITM
+619 
-628 VIQPKEALLSTPGE
+628 
-642 DSQGRFF
+642 
-649 NSLGDISSV
+649 
-658 VESISVLSFSQGT
+658 
-671 VKDNFVVDYKGG
+671 
-683 TGTFVIDTKTNE
+683 
-695 ITKADYTML
+695 
-704 VHIDVKHANVAVLKD
+704 
-719 KSASLDIK
+719 
-727 YQCEYPASDDYL
+727 
-739 AGQNIGLTRVK
+739 

>member
-75 KDGAVVADSQ
+75 KDGTVIADSQ

-121 VYYFA
+121 IYYFA
-126 KQLDNGNILRVST
+126 KQLDNGNVLRVSA

-147 FSDYIIYII
+147 FSDYIIYIF

-358 VTVTS
+358 VTVNP

-427 EEGKVT
+427 EEGK
-433 IYSKGNFCMKR
+433 
-444 KSGLSKFNGFLAIV
+444 
-458 LVICLAAT
+458 
-466 AFVINKYPKIEAA
+466 
-479 DANGGADAKD
+479 
-489 VAVIDEF
+489 
-496 KAGTYGG
+496 
-503 KEFKTQ
+503 
-509 EDVVN
+509 
-514 YYKECYDYTKTLT
+514 
-527 AEYKTDSGETHSYY
+527 
-541 KMLGTETLEVNNLLV
+541 GTE
-556 EGKSNDIINKLVPG
+556 IIVT
-570 IVGGLFKGGT
+570 FK
-580 NGLSPSGNRDPKG
+580 D
-593 DTKNDGKMDCTT
+593 
-605 SHLTA
+605 
-610 DDVLAANVK
+610 
-619 DNNDGTITM
+619 
-628 VIQPKEALLSTPGE
+628 
-642 DSQGRFF
+642 
-649 NSLGDISSV
+649 
-658 VESISVLSFSQGT
+658 
-671 VKDNFVVDYKGG
+671 
-683 TGTFVIDTKTNE
+683 
-695 ITKADYTML
+695 
-704 VHIDVKHANVAVLKD
+704 
-719 KSASLDIK
+719 
-727 YQCEYPASDDYL
+727 
-739 AGQNIGLTRVK
+739 

>member
-75 KDGAVVADSQ
+75 KDGTVIADSQ

-116 TQEKK
+116 TQGKK
-121 VYYFA
+121 IYYFA

-147 FSDYIIYII
+147 FSDYIIYIL
-156 LCIIVVIVAA
+156 LCIIVVIVTA

-358 VTVTS
+358 VTVNP

-427 EEGKVT
+427 EEGK
-433 IYSKGNFCMKR
+433 
-444 KSGLSKFNGFLAIV
+444 
-458 LVICLAAT
+458 
-466 AFVINKYPKIEAA
+466 
-479 DANGGADAKD
+479 
-489 VAVIDEF
+489 
-496 KAGTYGG
+496 
-503 KEFKTQ
+503 
-509 EDVVN
+509 
-514 YYKECYDYTKTLT
+514 
-527 AEYKTDSGETHSYY
+527 
-541 KMLGTETLEVNNLLV
+541 GTE
-556 EGKSNDIINKLVPG
+556 IIVT
-570 IVGGLFKGGT
+570 FK
-580 NGLSPSGNRDPKG
+580 D
-593 DTKNDGKMDCTT
+593 
-605 SHLTA
+605 
-610 DDVLAANVK
+610 
-619 DNNDGTITM
+619 
-628 VIQPKEALLSTPGE
+628 
-642 DSQGRFF
+642 
-649 NSLGDISSV
+649 
-658 VESISVLSFSQGT
+658 
-671 VKDNFVVDYKGG
+671 
-683 TGTFVIDTKTNE
+683 
-695 ITKADYTML
+695 
-704 VHIDVKHANVAVLKD
+704 
-719 KSASLDIK
+719 
-727 YQCEYPASDDYL
+727 
-739 AGQNIGLTRVK
+739 

>member
-75 KDGAVVADSQ
+75 KDGTVIADSQ

-116 TQEKK
+116 TQGKK

-126 KQLDNGNILRVST
+126 KQLDNGNVLRVSD

-147 FSDYIIYII
+147 FSDYIIYIF

-248 GMAKPEDIKPF
+248 GIAKPEDIKPF

-358 VTVTS
+358 VTVTPI
-363 LEKGAS
+363 EKGAS

-427 EEGKVT
+427 EEGK
-433 IYSKGNFCMKR
+433 
-444 KSGLSKFNGFLAIV
+444 
-458 LVICLAAT
+458 
-466 AFVINKYPKIEAA
+466 
-479 DANGGADAKD
+479 
-489 VAVIDEF
+489 
-496 KAGTYGG
+496 
-503 KEFKTQ
+503 
-509 EDVVN
+509 
-514 YYKECYDYTKTLT
+514 
-527 AEYKTDSGETHSYY
+527 
-541 KMLGTETLEVNNLLV
+541 GTE
-556 EGKSNDIINKLVPG
+556 IIVT
-570 IVGGLFKGGT
+570 FK
-580 NGLSPSGNRDPKG
+580 D
-593 DTKNDGKMDCTT
+593 
-605 SHLTA
+605 
-610 DDVLAANVK
+610 
-619 DNNDGTITM
+619 
-628 VIQPKEALLSTPGE
+628 
-642 DSQGRFF
+642 
-649 NSLGDISSV
+649 
-658 VESISVLSFSQGT
+658 
-671 VKDNFVVDYKGG
+671 
-683 TGTFVIDTKTNE
+683 
-695 ITKADYTML
+695 
-704 VHIDVKHANVAVLKD
+704 
-719 KSASLDIK
+719 
-727 YQCEYPASDDYL
+727 
-739 AGQNIGLTRVK
+739 

>member
-75 KDGAVVADSQ
+75 KDGTVIADSQ

-116 TQEKK
+116 TQGKK
-121 VYYFA
+121 IYYFA

-147 FSDYIIYII
+147 FSDYIIYIL
-156 LCIIVVIVAA
+156 LCIIVVIVTA

-267 LRLVNLSEDII
+267 LRLVSLSEDII

-358 VTVTS
+358 VTVNP

-427 EEGKVT
+427 EEGK
-433 IYSKGNFCMKR
+433 
-444 KSGLSKFNGFLAIV
+444 
-458 LVICLAAT
+458 
-466 AFVINKYPKIEAA
+466 
-479 DANGGADAKD
+479 
-489 VAVIDEF
+489 
-496 KAGTYGG
+496 
-503 KEFKTQ
+503 
-509 EDVVN
+509 
-514 YYKECYDYTKTLT
+514 
-527 AEYKTDSGETHSYY
+527 
-541 KMLGTETLEVNNLLV
+541 GTE
-556 EGKSNDIINKLVPG
+556 IIVT
-570 IVGGLFKGGT
+570 FK
-580 NGLSPSGNRDPKG
+580 D
-593 DTKNDGKMDCTT
+593 
-605 SHLTA
+605 
-610 DDVLAANVK
+610 
-619 DNNDGTITM
+619 
-628 VIQPKEALLSTPGE
+628 
-642 DSQGRFF
+642 
-649 NSLGDISSV
+649 
-658 VESISVLSFSQGT
+658 
-671 VKDNFVVDYKGG
+671 
-683 TGTFVIDTKTNE
+683 
-695 ITKADYTML
+695 
-704 VHIDVKHANVAVLKD
+704 
-719 KSASLDIK
+719 
-727 YQCEYPASDDYL
+727 
-739 AGQNIGLTRVK
+739 

>member
-116 TQEKK
+116 TQGKK
-121 VYYFA
+121 IYYFA
-126 KQLDNGNILRVST
+126 KQLDNGNVLRVST

-147 FSDYIIYII
+147 FSDYIIYIF

-427 EEGKVT
+427 EEGK
-433 IYSKGNFCMKR
+433 
-444 KSGLSKFNGFLAIV
+444 
-458 LVICLAAT
+458 
-466 AFVINKYPKIEAA
+466 
-479 DANGGADAKD
+479 
-489 VAVIDEF
+489 
-496 KAGTYGG
+496 
-503 KEFKTQ
+503 
-509 EDVVN
+509 
-514 YYKECYDYTKTLT
+514 
-527 AEYKTDSGETHSYY
+527 
-541 KMLGTETLEVNNLLV
+541 GTE
-556 EGKSNDIINKLVPG
+556 IIVT
-570 IVGGLFKGGT
+570 FK
-580 NGLSPSGNRDPKG
+580 D
-593 DTKNDGKMDCTT
+593 
-605 SHLTA
+605 
-610 DDVLAANVK
+610 
-619 DNNDGTITM
+619 
-628 VIQPKEALLSTPGE
+628 
-642 DSQGRFF
+642 
-649 NSLGDISSV
+649 
-658 VESISVLSFSQGT
+658 
-671 VKDNFVVDYKGG
+671 
-683 TGTFVIDTKTNE
+683 
-695 ITKADYTML
+695 
-704 VHIDVKHANVAVLKD
+704 
-719 KSASLDIK
+719 
-727 YQCEYPASDDYL
+727 
-739 AGQNIGLTRVK
+739 

>member
-75 KDGAVVADSQ
+75 KDGTVIADSQ
-85 ESANKLGNH
+85 ESANKLENH
-94 LNRQEIQQA
+94 HNRQEIKQA

-116 TQEKK
+116 TQGKK

-126 KQLDNGNILRVST
+126 KQLDNGNILRVSA

-147 FSDYIIYII
+147 FSDYIIYIL

-267 LRLVNLSEDII
+267 LRLVSLSEDII

-358 VTVTS
+358 VTVS
-363 LEKGAS
+363 PLEKGAS

-427 EEGKVT
+427 EEGK
-433 IYSKGNFCMKR
+433 
-444 KSGLSKFNGFLAIV
+444 
-458 LVICLAAT
+458 
-466 AFVINKYPKIEAA
+466 
-479 DANGGADAKD
+479 
-489 VAVIDEF
+489 
-496 KAGTYGG
+496 
-503 KEFKTQ
+503 
-509 EDVVN
+509 
-514 YYKECYDYTKTLT
+514 
-527 AEYKTDSGETHSYY
+527 
-541 KMLGTETLEVNNLLV
+541 GTE
-556 EGKSNDIINKLVPG
+556 IIVT
-570 IVGGLFKGGT
+570 FK
-580 NGLSPSGNRDPKG
+580 D
-593 DTKNDGKMDCTT
+593 
-605 SHLTA
+605 
-610 DDVLAANVK
+610 
-619 DNNDGTITM
+619 
-628 VIQPKEALLSTPGE
+628 
-642 DSQGRFF
+642 
-649 NSLGDISSV
+649 
-658 VESISVLSFSQGT
+658 
-671 VKDNFVVDYKGG
+671 
-683 TGTFVIDTKTNE
+683 
-695 ITKADYTML
+695 
-704 VHIDVKHANVAVLKD
+704 
-719 KSASLDIK
+719 
-727 YQCEYPASDDYL
+727 
-739 AGQNIGLTRVK
+739 

>member
-75 KDGAVVADSQ
+75 KDGTVIADSQ

-116 TQEKK
+116 TQGKK

-126 KQLDNGNILRVST
+126 KQLDNGDVLRVST

-147 FSDYIIYII
+147 FSDYIIYIF

-267 LRLVNLSEDII
+267 LRLVSLSEDII

-358 VTVTS
+358 VTVTP

-427 EEGKVT
+427 EEGK
-433 IYSKGNFCMKR
+433 
-444 KSGLSKFNGFLAIV
+444 
-458 LVICLAAT
+458 
-466 AFVINKYPKIEAA
+466 
-479 DANGGADAKD
+479 
-489 VAVIDEF
+489 
-496 KAGTYGG
+496 
-503 KEFKTQ
+503 
-509 EDVVN
+509 
-514 YYKECYDYTKTLT
+514 
-527 AEYKTDSGETHSYY
+527 
-541 KMLGTETLEVNNLLV
+541 GTE
-556 EGKSNDIINKLVPG
+556 IIVT
-570 IVGGLFKGGT
+570 FK
-580 NGLSPSGNRDPKG
+580 D
-593 DTKNDGKMDCTT
+593 
-605 SHLTA
+605 
-610 DDVLAANVK
+610 
-619 DNNDGTITM
+619 
-628 VIQPKEALLSTPGE
+628 
-642 DSQGRFF
+642 
-649 NSLGDISSV
+649 
-658 VESISVLSFSQGT
+658 
-671 VKDNFVVDYKGG
+671 
-683 TGTFVIDTKTNE
+683 
-695 ITKADYTML
+695 
-704 VHIDVKHANVAVLKD
+704 
-719 KSASLDIK
+719 
-727 YQCEYPASDDYL
+727 
-739 AGQNIGLTRVK
+739 